1 MIYLK
6 LFLAFFQIGL
16 FSIGGGY
23 AALPLIQNQV
33 VQMHGWLNMD
43 EFADIIT
50 ISQMTPGP
58 IAINSA
64 SFVGARIAGIWGS
77 LIATLGC
84 VLPSF
89 IIVLCFAFLYKR
101 YRNLRYVQGV
111 LKSLQPA
118 VVGLIASAGVVI
130 VSQVLWH
137 GSLFELQASAIDWIA
152 VGIMSTCILLLRRLK
167 LNSVYVMLGAGAVG
181 GLIYTMF

>member
-1 MIYLK
+1 MLYLN
-6 LFLAFFQIGL
+6 LFWAFFQIGL

-33 VQMHGWLNMD
+33 VQIYNWLTMN
-43 EFADIIT
+43 EFADVVT
-50 ISQMTPGP
+50 LSQMTPGP

-64 SFVGARIAGIWGS
+64 SFVGTRIAGVGGS
-77 LIATLGC
+77 LIATFGC

-89 IIVLCFAFLYKR
+89 VIVLFFAWLYKR

-118 VVGLIASAGVVI
+118 VVGMIASAGI
-130 VSQVLWH
+130 SIIAHALWNAD
-137 GSLFELQASAIDWIA
+137 LFAFQAGMVDWLA
-152 VGIMSTCILLLRRLK
+152 LGLMGISVFLLRRFK
-167 LNSVYVMLGAGAVG
+167 LNPIYVMLGAGLVG
-181 GLIYTMF
+181 GLLYSLL